1 MICIM
6 AVSNLEQQLSK
17 KILQPVYVFYGE
29 EKYLIENNINKIKK
43 IFGTL
48 QEGINY
54 CTFDATNID
63 NIISEIE
70 TPCFGYER
78 KLIIVKNANLLSK
91 KTSKKNTAK
100 SSKDDELD
108 NNENMTKTS
117 KIEKNE
123 KDSISSKLAQYMEEN
138 FKTIQESV
146 ILIIVEDK
154 IDKCTLLNTLK
165 KFENSIAASEQD
177 IKGENILSN
186 SNFTCGNKVMI
197 CEFQKLKL
205 NELVNWLKKV
215 CDLYKVQVEKS
226 TLEYLVETSGTS
238 MQNLLNEIRKI
249 IEYVGEGGKIT
260 KKEIELL
267 AIQEVDNIIFNLTD
281 NLGTKNIK
289 NALDILHDL
298 IYMKEPLQSIMIN
311 LYRHFKKLYY
321 VKISEKDGGTQNIAE
336 VLDLKPNQM
345 FLVSKYKRQA
355 TFFKE
360 EELRK
365 FLKGMLELD
374 ESYKNGNIDLLIGL
388 ETLIMSV

>member
-1 MICIM
+1 M

-78 KLIIVKNANLLSK
+78 KLIVVKNANLLSK
-91 KTSKKNTAK
+91 KTSKKSTAK

-108 NNENMTKTS
+108 NNENMVKTN
-117 KIEKNE
+117 KNE
-123 KDSISSKLAQYMEEN
+123 NNNISSKLAQYIEKN
-138 FKTIQESV
+138 FKSMQESV
-146 ILIIVEDK
+146 ILVIVEDK
-154 IDKCTLLNTLK
+154 VDKCTLLNILK
-165 KFENSIAASEQD
+165 KFENGIAGSEQD
-177 IKGENILSN
+177 SANENILSN
-186 SNFTCGNKVMI
+186 SNFICGDKVMI

-215 CDLYKVQVEKS
+215 CDLYKVQVEKN

-260 KKEIELL
+260 NKEVELL

-281 NLGTKNIK
+281 NLGTKNTK

-336 VLDLKPNQM
+336 VLELKPNQM

-374 ESYKNGNIDLLIGL
+374 ENYKNGNIDLLIGL